1 LSLRKEEN
9 QMFLNGKLPEDDR
22 MITLHVEGN
31 KIAQIEPFLP
41 GPGQGGVG
49 SDLFIST
56 GFFDPQVNGFAGI
69 DFNDKN
75 LMPED
80 VHRAAQSISAT
91 GVTTFFPTLITTS
104 FERLVHQLKI
114 LKKAMEEDWLV
125 SNICK
130 GIHLEGPY
138 ISSKEGPRGIHPLP
152 FIRSPRWDEFE
163 KFQEACGGRI
173 KLITLAPE
181 KEGALDF
188 IEKAVSKGVVVS
200 IGHTAASEDILED
213 GWKAGARLST
223 HLGNG
228 MGRSFDRYRN
238 PFQKQLSMDGLMAS
252 IIADGIHLP
261 DYVVKNIVRTK
272 GPEHIVLCTDA
283 VSAAAQPP
291 GRYRLADFEL
301 DTEGN
306 GRTRLAGT
314 DTLAGSTLSIPKA
327 ITNVIKFAGT
337 DLGTSVRMAAENGR
351 KLFPEMIGTLSP
363 GQPADLVLFRWNE
376 GLMIERTLLMG
387 QEVFSISNSK
397 SQISNTK

>member
-1 LSLRKEEN
+1 LSLRKEEE
-9 QMFLNGKLPEDDR
+9 QMRINGKLPEDDR
-22 MITLHVEGN
+22 MITLSIDGD
-31 KIAQIEPFLP
+31 KITQIGPFQP
-41 GPGQGGVG
+41 GPGRSGVG

-75 LMPED
+75 LMSED
-80 VHRAAQSISAT
+80 VHRAAQAISAT
-91 GVTTFFPTLITTS
+91 GVTTFFPTLITAS
-104 FERLVHQLKI
+104 FERLMHQLKI
-114 LKKAMEEDWLV
+114 LKKAMEEDSLV

-138 ISSKEGPRGIHPLP
+138 ISSQEGPRGIHPLQ

-163 KFQEACGGRI
+163 KLQEASGGRI

-181 KEGALDF
+181 KDGALDF
-188 IEKAVSKGVVVS
+188 IEKAISKGVVVS

-228 MGRSFDRYRN
+228 MGSIIDRYRN

-252 IIADGIHLP
+252 IITDGLHLP
-261 DYVVKNIVRTK
+261 DYIIKNIVRAK
-272 GPEHIVLCTDA
+272 SPQRIILCTDA

-291 GRYRLADFEL
+291 GKYQLADHEL
-301 DTEGN
+301 NAEGN
-306 GRTRLAGT
+306 GGARLAET

-327 ITNVIKFAGT
+327 ITNVVKFTGIS
-337 DLGTSVRMAAENGR
+337 LGTALKMATENGS
-351 KLFPEMIGTLSP
+351 KLFPEVIGTISP
-363 GQPADLVLFRWNE
+363 GQPADLVLFRWN
-376 GLMIERTLLMG
+376 GKLMIERTLLRG
-387 QEVFSISNSK
+387 QEVLSV
-397 SQISNTK
+397 

>member
-1 LSLRKEEN
+1 ML
-9 QMFLNGKLPEDDR
+9 LNGKLPEDDR
-22 MITLHVEGN
+22 MVTLDIEGN
-31 KIAQIEPFLP
+31 KIDQIEPFQP
-41 GPGQGGVG
+41 ESGWSGVG
-49 SDLFIST
+49 SNLFIST

-69 DFNDKN
+69 DFNDN
-75 LMPED
+75 DLLPED
-80 VHRAAQSISAT
+80 VHRAARAILAT
-91 GVTTFFPTLITTS
+91 GVTTFFPTLITAS
-104 FERLVHQLKI
+104 FERLVHQLRI
-114 LKKAMEEDWLV
+114 LKKAMEEDSLV

-163 KFQEACGGRI
+163 KLQEACGGRI

-213 GWKAGARLST
+213 GWRAGARLST

-228 MGRSFDRYRN
+228 LGSHFDRYRN

-261 DYVVKNIVRTK
+261 DYVVKNIVRSK
-272 GPEHIVLCTDA
+272 GPEQILLCTDA

-301 DTEGN
+301 DAERD
-306 GRTRLAGT
+306 GRARLVGT
-314 DTLAGSTLSIPKA
+314 NTLAGSTLSIPRA
-327 ITNVIKFAGT
+327 ITHAIKFAGI
-337 DLGTSVRMAAENGR
+337 DLGTAVRVAAGNGR
-351 KLFPEMIGTLSP
+351 KLFPEMIGTISP

-387 QEVFSISNSK
+387 QEVFSI
-397 SQISNTK
+397 

>member
-1 LSLRKEEN
+1 ML
-9 QMFLNGKLPEDDR
+9 LNGKLPGGDR
-22 MITLHVEGN
+22 MITLHIEGN
-31 KIAQIEPFLP
+31 KIAQIEPFQP

-69 DFNDKN
+69 DFNDQN
-75 LMPED
+75 LRSED
-80 VHRAAQSISAT
+80 VHRAARAISAT

-104 FERLVHQLKI
+104 FERLIHQLKI
-114 LKKAMEEDWLV
+114 LEKAMEEDSLV

-138 ISSKEGPRGIHPLP
+138 ISSKEGPRGIHPP
-152 FIRSPRWDEFE
+152 QFIRPPRWDEFE
-163 KFQEACGGRI
+163 KFQEACEGKI

-200 IGHTAASEDILED
+200 IGHTAASEDILGD

-228 MGRSFDRYRN
+228 MGRPFDRYRN

-261 DYVVKNIVRTK
+261 DYVVKNIVRAK
-272 GPEHIVLCTDA
+272 GSGNILLCTDA
-283 VSAAAQPP
+283 VSAASQPP

-301 DTEGN
+301 DAEGN
-306 GRTRLAGT
+306 GRARLAGT

-327 ITNVIKFAGT
+327 IINVIKFTGIS
-337 DLGTSVRMAAENGR
+337 LGTAIKMATENGR

-363 GQPADLVLFRWNE
+363 GQPADLVLFRWNGE
-376 GLMIERTLLMG
+376 LMIERTLLRG
-387 QEVFSISNSK
+387 QKVFSV
-397 SQISNTK
+397 